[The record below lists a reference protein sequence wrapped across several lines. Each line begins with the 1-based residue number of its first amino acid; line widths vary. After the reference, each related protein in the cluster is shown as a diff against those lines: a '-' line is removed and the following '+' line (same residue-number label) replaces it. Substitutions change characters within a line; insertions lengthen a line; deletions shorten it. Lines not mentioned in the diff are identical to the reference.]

1 VAEDERIALDLVGEE
16 GDRTADRI
24 EVARIIEARTREIL
38 EKLGEQIEKG
48 SNGLRLPAG
57 LVLTGGGALLAGTAD
72 LGREVLGL
80 PVRVATPSGVGGL
93 TDGLLSPAYS
103 TSIGLLCWAARVVT
117 AHEPVRYESAP
128 AGGSLGRVRDWFR
141 TLFP

>member
-1 VAEDERIALDLVGEE
+1 M
-16 GDRTADRI
+16 
-24 EVARIIEARTREIL
+24 
-38 EKLGEQIEKG
+38 
-48 SNGLRLPAG
+48 RLPAG

-128 AGGSLGRVRDWFR
+128 AGGSLGRIREWFR

>member
-1 VAEDERIALDLVGEE
+1 MGGEGRVDLIADEG
-16 GDRTADRI
+16 
-24 EVARIIEARTREIL
+24 
-38 EKLGEQIEKG
+38 
-48 SNGLRLPAG
+48 
-57 LVLTGGGALLAGTAD
+57 AD
-72 LGREVLGL
+72 LGREVLGM

-128 AGGSLGRVRDWFR
+128 AGGSLGRIREWFR
-141 TLFP
+141 REREHLAAGTEVVVIARRDAVQLSFQEGGRLLSTLVARAADAA